1 MTMPHYGRRFV
12 GSQTPLEA
20 NDGSGL
26 RTSSYTNSLS
36 KPGKELL
43 TDEFQALFIVI
54 VLKTQIEYQVL
65 DSSRAKLFDLRGTV
79 IGISYDQ
86 QPFQIFDRLKLSRWR
101 LNPVARA
108 LRAFCQRRNVY
119 TCAGFLS
126 VFIDARDRDIAQ
138 SNFSVGQLS

>member
-1 MTMPHYGRRFV
+1 
-12 GSQTPLEA
+12 
-20 NDGSGL
+20 
-26 RTSSYTNSLS
+26 
-36 KPGKELL
+36 
-43 TDEFQALFIVI
+43 VI

-86 QPFQIFDRLKLSRWR
+86 QPFQIFDRLKLSRRR

-119 TCAGFLS
+119 TRPSFLS
-126 VFIDARDRDIAQ
+126 IFVDPRDWDITQ
-138 SNFSVGQLS
+138 SDFPVGQLS